1 MTAQTRTNTIRSL
14 RRGGAAFLALLL
26 LALAGR
32 AAAESPWTN
41 ISGMIA
47 TRRNAALS
55 AMTTA
60 TAPSA
65 TPAVPV
71 MNAPALPP
79 LAEAAPGAPATSTA
93 LAMRMNSAS
102 TALAALGATT
112 ATAAATAT
120 ADAKSGGDAKTLD
133 LGRESDENE
142 PLLATNLF
150 KRPEILQLLGDAPR
164 FIYNPLERPDPMVV
178 PWVRR
183 AAIYKELSA
192 LAEKMTADKKFDE
205 AVVLYQR
212 ILALNDERYNGIAR
226 AKLVAIAEL
235 QNASALAALNATRA
249 TEPPVVLPA
258 WVQDNTTGVII
269 SRERDMCLVGNYM
282 LHVGDSVPDYPDV
295 KVATI
300 AQSKVVYK
308 IKNKS
313 FEVSLKTN

>member
-1 MTAQTRTNTIRSL
+1 MTAQTRTNTTRSL

-26 LALAGR
+26 FAAAGR
-32 AAAESPWTN
+32 TAAAESPWSN
-41 ISGMIA
+41 IATMIT

-55 AMTTA
+55 ALTTA
-60 TAPSA
+60 TTPSA

-71 MNAPALPP
+71 MNTPALPA
-79 LAEAAPGAPATSTA
+79 LAEVGGGATTGA
-93 LAMRMNSAS
+93 LAMRMGSAA
-102 TALAALGATT
+102 TALAALDTTT
-112 ATAAATAT
+112 ATATAGAMAAV
-120 ADAKSGGDAKTLD
+120 KSGDPAKTLD
-133 LGRESDENE
+133 LGHESEENE
-142 PLLATNLF
+142 ALLATNLF

-164 FIYNPLERPDPMVV
+164 FIYNPRERPDPMVV

-183 AAIYKELSA
+183 AAIYKELSS
-192 LAEKMTADKKFDE
+192 LAEKLASEKKFDA

-226 AKLVAIAEL
+226 AKLVAIAEM
-235 QNASALAALNATRA
+235 QNASALAALNATR
-249 TEPPVVLPA
+249 TMEPPVVLPA

-282 LHVGDSVPDYPDV
+282 LHVGDAVPDYPDV

-300 AQSKVVYK
+300 APSKVVYI

-313 FEVSLKTN
+313 FEVTLKAN